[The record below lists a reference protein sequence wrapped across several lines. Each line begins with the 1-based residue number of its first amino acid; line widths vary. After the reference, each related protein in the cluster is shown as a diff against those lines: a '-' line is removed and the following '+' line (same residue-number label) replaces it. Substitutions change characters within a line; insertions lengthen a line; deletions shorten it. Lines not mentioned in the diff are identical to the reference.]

1 VRAGAMVSG
10 CPGEKPRR
18 REGGLP
24 HGWFIPRAVRAGKSG
39 GLGRGGV
46 PRGWIRSVTQA
57 VGRTVRTPPCDRPSY
72 VFYPGAGS
80 RAG

>member
-10 CPGEKPRR
+10 GPGEKPRR

-46 PRGWIRSVTQA
+46 VDQ
-57 VGRTVRTPPCDRPSY
+57 VGNP
-72 VFYPGAGS
+72 GS
-80 RAG
+80 RTNRKDTSV